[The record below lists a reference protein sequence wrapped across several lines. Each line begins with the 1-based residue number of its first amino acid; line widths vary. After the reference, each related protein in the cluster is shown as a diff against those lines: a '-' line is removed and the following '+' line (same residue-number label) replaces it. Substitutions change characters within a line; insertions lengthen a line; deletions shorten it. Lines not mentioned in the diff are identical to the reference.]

1 MKKIILTLLAVSGIY
16 TVQAQNK
23 GNVEFGLGTGL
34 NLSTVSSSDFYGN
47 PDTNVSYNFNGSAEY
62 YFSESW
68 GIKAMVM
75 YDRKGWDDAF
85 ITDVESGYST
95 RTNINMDYI
104 TIPVMANWHFGRKNN
119 WYLNFGPYVG
129 FLMSAK
135 DTELDIDLKD
145 AHNTTDA
152 GLAFGIGVKIPLN
165 NYMKLFIE
173 YQEQAGVI
181 DIFKSNDVDPVLNSR
196 SAFNIGI
203 NFML

>member
-1 MKKIILTLLAVSGIY
+1 
-16 TVQAQNK
+16 
-23 GNVEFGLGTGL
+23 
-34 NLSTVSSSDFYGN
+34 
-47 PDTNVSYNFNGSAEY
+47 VSYNFNGSAEY
-62 YFSESW
+62 YFSENW

-129 FLMSAK
+129 FLTSAK